1 MNDVAIQATGL
12 TKAYS
17 RKKPA
22 LEDIGFTVAGTG
34 ITGLVGRNGAGKTT
48 LLKLCAGLLDTTAG
62 QLEVWGEDPRDNL
75 SVLSRLVYSY
85 PNLKY
90 GQALKLRDIL
100 HDYTALFP
108 TFDREFAQG
117 LISYFD
123 LNAKQRYR
131 ALSQGMVSTFNFI
144 CGLACRTPLTLFD
157 EPTLGMDVTVR
168 RAVYEILLREYNE
181 CPRTFIVS
189 SHLMS
194 ELEGILTD
202 VLLIDGG
209 KLVLHDTI
217 DHLRQS
223 AYLLEG
229 DVEAL
234 DKFCQGKE
242 VISRKQGET
251 GAAVVVFEEADKDCV
266 QEAGAR
272 GLKLSAVRPEDLC
285 VYLTREN
292 KEGELKC
299 LWQKAS

>member
-1 MNDVAIQATGL
+1 MNDVAIKATGL

-17 RKKPA
+17 WNKPA
-22 LEDIGFTVAGTG
+22 LEDIGFTVEGTG

-48 LLKLCAGLLDTTAG
+48 LLKLCAGLLDATAG

-90 GQALKLRDIL
+90 GQVLKLRDIL
-100 HDYTALFP
+100 HDYATLFP
-108 TFDREFAQG
+108 AFDREFAQG

-123 LNAKQRYR
+123 LNAKQRYK
-131 ALSQGMVSTFNFI
+131 ALSQGMASTFNFI
-144 CGLACRTPLTLFD
+144 CALACRTPLTLFD

-181 CPRTFIVS
+181 YPRTFIVS

-202 VLLIDGG
+202 VLLIDEG

-223 AYLLEG
+223 SYLLEG
-229 DVEAL
+229 DSEAL
-234 DKFCQGKE
+234 DRFCQGKN
-242 VISRKQGET
+242 VIYRKQGET
-251 GAAVVVFEEADKDCV
+251 GAAAVIFEEAGEGCV

-292 KEGELKC
+292 KEGELEC